1 MKNII
6 KNGKYPFKIYKNEKI
21 ILILIYCFIY
31 IEFYLNFKNGIDIK
45 VALCTMGKMENL
57 YINEFVDYYYKL
69 GIDHIFIYDD
79 NEDGTEKMSD
89 ALDNKH
95 KKFITINKAKLFHIN
110 NQSTAFSNCYK
121 SNIDK
126 FDWFLMVDMDE
137 FLFIVNNTLKGY
149 LTNKEFDKCDFIK
162 FHWVITTDN
171 DLVYYDKRPLFERFK
186 PPYIKTQFIKS
197 IIRGNISDLKYWVH
211 SPFISPKRNI
221 TCNNEGK
228 RIYYKRMN
236 FETLYPININKAYI
250 IHFRY
255 KSTEEFVNK
264 LKRGYSNWF
273 GNRLKNFLL
282 GNIKS
287 YLKINKPTS
296 EKINLIEKELNL
308 DLSKFKKKRKK

>member
-1 MKNII
+1 MKNIN
-6 KNGKYPFKIYKNEKI
+6 KNGKYPFNNFKKKKI
-21 ILILIYCFIY
+21 LLVLIYCLIFFA
-31 IEFYLNFKNGIDIK
+31 FYSNFKNGKGIK

-57 YINEFVDYYYKL
+57 YIKEFVDYYTKL

-79 NEDGTEKMSD
+79 NEPGTEKISD
-89 ALDNKH
+89 ALDKNH
-95 KKFITINKAKLFHIN
+95 KKTVTIKETNTFHID

-149 LTNKEFDKCDFIK
+149 LTNKVFNKCDFIK

-186 PPYIKTQFIKS
+186 PPYLKTQFIKS
-197 IIRGNISDLKYWVH
+197 IVRGNISDLKYWVH

-264 LKRGYSNWF
+264 LKRGYSDWF
-273 GNRLKNFLL
+273 KKRLRKFVL
-282 GNIKS
+282 GNIKT
-287 YLKINKPTS
+287 YLKINKPTL
-296 EKINLIEKELNL
+296 EKINLIEKELKV
-308 DLSKFKKKRKK
+308 DLSKFKRKASK